1 VVLSRNLA
9 AEKSERQS
17 KKRRLRNRMVKSR
30 VKTLVKDFIDLVNE
44 KKKDEARKAF
54 IEISSFLDKAV
65 NRGIYHRNTAARKK
79 SRMNLLLNTLGS

>member
-30 VKTLVKDFIDLVNE
+30 VRTLVKDFIDLVNE